1 MILTRINMQL
11 TIKYLRKEIDVY
23 DQRNLI
29 TWATFWHSLGAK
41 IPPAVY
47 KPLRVQLWQR
57 TLNRQAT
64 RSTEAL
70 KPSWTSSSTT
80 NLNQTS
86 YFFFHKYFFSSS
98 YATNLSIS
106 ICISDWIGFNC
117 CWICKSAVRPS
128 KAQAKNQ

>member
-1 MILTRINMQL
+1 M
-11 TIKYLRKEIDVY
+11 
-23 DQRNLI
+23 

-64 RSTEAL
+64 RSTDAL

-80 NLNQTS
+80 NLKKQLD
-86 YFFFHKYFFSSS
+86 FLF
-98 YATNLSIS
+98 
-106 ICISDWIGFNC
+106 
-117 CWICKSAVRPS
+117 
-128 KAQAKNQ
+128 